1 MSSFSQPKK
10 RTTRFSSI
18 DSNGEINTNIN
29 QINDS
34 NNNSKI
40 QSTICHLIDVISD
53 NDLNFF
59 YQDNNTSNGAE
70 PIEWEVLAV
79 KKGKALVIS
88 RYIL

>member
-18 DSNGEINTNIN
+18 DSNGEINLNSN
-29 QINDS
+29 QNNDS

-40 QSTICHLIDVISD
+40 QNTICHLIDLISD

-59 YQDNNTSNGAE
+59 YQFQT
-70 PIEWEVLAV
+70 
-79 KKGKALVIS
+79 
-88 RYIL
+88 